1 MRGRTRTLIK
11 SGSSL
16 VVTVPS
22 EYVKKLNWQSGDL
35 IVFEQIGEQALAL
48 KRVSLRLDEAMGV
61 NWQKEQEKKEKEA
74 AGGGS

>member
-22 EYVKKLNWQSGDL
+22 EFVKKMNWQSGDL
-35 IVFEQIGEQALAL
+35 IVFEKIGGQALAL
-48 KRVSLRLDEAMGV
+48 KRVSLRLDEATGA
-61 NWQKEQEKKEKEA
+61 NWQKEQEKKEKEVS
-74 AGGGS
+74 GGG